1 MLGPM
6 EGAAVMHQ
14 ILVTDCLDW
23 MKAQPDASVDVVI
36 GSPPYAEKG
45 ERYGG
50 SKPWPTEDWV
60 VWMCDITFEAA
71 RISKNVVVWIVNGA
85 VRDGAYRPACEGLV
99 WQMYQADMIC
109 ERPCIWHKN
118 APPNRKDW
126 FGNDWEYC
134 LAFRPPHSNRY
145 FDWEAIAKPPEYK
158 TGGRFRQRTKTG
170 ERRLG
175 NEYPQNKLARP
186 RDVFR
191 VTVGGGHMG
200 SKLSHDNEACYPEG
214 IVEPFVRTL
223 CPIGGTV
230 LDPFGGSGTTMAV
243 AILNG
248 RRSINIDVR
257 QNQAELMERR
267 RDESYERLVARAGDD
282 LRLRESYS
290 RLVRCQNAQEEQR
303 FTRLAGRAEL
313 TLTDAEDLS

>member
-1 MLGPM
+1 MSQQPTLEELIEKRKGSSVQH
-6 EGAAVMHQ
+6 E
-14 ILVTDCLDW
+14 IITSDCLEW
-23 MKAQPDASVDVVI
+23 LEAQPTDSVDLIV

-50 SKPWPTEDWV
+50 SKAWPTDEWIA
-60 VWMCDITFEAA
+60 WMAGVTTEAV
-71 RISKNVVVWIVNGA
+71 RVSKNVVIWIANGS
-85 VRDGAYRPACEGLV
+85 VKNGSYRPACEGLV
-99 WQMYQADMIC
+99 YEMYKQGIAC

-134 LAFRPPHSNRY
+134 LAFRPEHSNRY
-145 FDWEAIAKPPEYK
+145 FDWEAIAEPPKYT
-158 TGGRFRQRTKTG
+158 TGGKFRQRTKTG
-170 ERRLG
+170 ERREG

-191 VTVGGGHMG
+191 VTVGGGHLG
-200 SKLSHDNEACYPEG
+200 SKLSHLNHAPYPEG

-230 LDPFGGSGTTMAV
+230 LDIFGGSGTTMAV

-248 RRSINIDVR
+248 RRSISIDIR
-257 QNQAELMERR
+257 ADQAELMQRR
-267 RDESYERLVARAGDD
+267 RTEAYDRLKARAGSNTH
-282 LRLRESYS
+282 LQNCYS
-290 RLVRCQNAQEEQR
+290 RLIESFEQVYEP
-303 FTRLAGRAEL
+303 F
-313 TLTDAEDLS
+313 EDVVS